1 VEDKVTEFKVPYNTI
16 EPLVENAVEAA
27 VETKQDGKVV
37 VRSYERLDCF
47 AIQIVDNGNGVSP
60 VKKFRAKQDFRGLQK
75 QLKSSVGAL
84 IEVRTKPDK
93 GTILTV
99 KIPKQGYV
107 IKE

>member
-1 VEDKVTEFKVPYNTI
+1 MEKTDILSLSLEELI
-16 EPLVENAVEAA
+16 IA
-27 VETKQDGKVV
+27 
-37 VRSYERLDCF
+37 LD
-47 AIQIVDNGNGVSP
+47 ALGE
-60 VKKFRAKQDFRGLQK
+60 KKFRAKQDFRGLQK

>member
-1 VEDKVTEFKVPYNTI
+1 MKKDIRAYTYEELQR
-16 EPLVENAVEAA
+16 EMEALG
-27 VETKQDGKVV
+27 E
-37 VRSYERLDCF
+37 
-47 AIQIVDNGNGVSP
+47 
-60 VKKFRAKQDFRGLQK
+60 KKFRAKQDFRGLQK
-75 QLKSSVGAL
+75 LLKSSVGAL